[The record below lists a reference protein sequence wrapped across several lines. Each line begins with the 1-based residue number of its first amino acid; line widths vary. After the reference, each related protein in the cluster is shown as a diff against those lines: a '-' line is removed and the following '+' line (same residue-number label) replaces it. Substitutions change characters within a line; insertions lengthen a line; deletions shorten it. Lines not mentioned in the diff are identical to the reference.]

1 MRYMGQNIIKIY
13 LYFNKI
19 TKISKISLIKKIIRI
34 YQILIINGDDF

>member
-1 MRYMGQNIIKIY
+1 MGQNVIKIY

-34 YQILIINGDDF
+34 CQILIINGDDF